1 MKDITKIYL
10 VVFFGNVVGIFIA
23 EIAKALIWGI

>member
-10 VVFFGNVVGIFIA
+10 AVFFGNIVGIFIA
-23 EIAKALIWGI
+23 TIVKVLIWGI